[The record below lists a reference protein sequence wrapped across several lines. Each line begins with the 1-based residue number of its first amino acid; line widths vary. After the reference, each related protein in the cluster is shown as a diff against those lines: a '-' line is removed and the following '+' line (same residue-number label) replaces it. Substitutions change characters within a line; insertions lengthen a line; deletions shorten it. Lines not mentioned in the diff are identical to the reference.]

1 MNKREYLDCLE
12 RLLADLPQEER
23 LEAIEYYSDYLEE
36 AGPDGEQEAMRK
48 LGSPEVVAAAV
59 REGLGSNGNEG
70 SWTETGYERWEARF
84 DAPAKQT
91 DSDRREHRKLRIL
104 WGLLAI
110 ALLLFLK
117 LPFLSVL
124 GTILIAALIVVAVLR
139 RS

>member
-70 SWTETGYERWEARF
+70 SWTET
-84 DAPAKQT
+84 AKQT
-91 DSDRREHRKLRIL
+91 DPDRREHRKQRIL

>member
-1 MNKREYLDCLE
+1 
-12 RLLADLPQEER
+12 
-23 LEAIEYYSDYLEE
+23 
-36 AGPDGEQEAMRK
+36 MRK

-70 SWTETGYERWEARF
+70 SWTETGYERWEPRF

-91 DSDRREHRKLRIL
+91 DPDRREHRKQRIL